1 MQFAECITPRVQ
13 RIRNSLRS
21 DNHKSTFELQPH
33 PDIPTPFVEQLRVC
47 VEPQADGCMRFR
59 FEVLG
64 DLSKLEVPAV
74 SAAKRTDGLWRATC
88 FEVFLRGADATGYE
102 EWNFAPSGEWAAYRF
117 DAYREGMSPL
127 ELAHEPTMRWRADA
141 RRGELDVLI
150 TRAAP
155 SVSLHMGL
163 SAVLRDA
170 VGRSITGP
178 CSIPRASPTF
188 ITPQGL
194 PEGSMETSTDEV
206 LRFAANR

>member
-1 MQFAECITPRVQ
+1 M
-13 RIRNSLRS
+13 
-21 DNHKSTFELQPH
+21 STFELQPH

-47 VEPQADGCMRFR
+47 VEPHADGCMRFR

-117 DAYREGMSPL
+117 DAYREGMRPL
-127 ELAHEPTMRWRADA
+127 ELAREPIIHWHADA
-141 RRGELDVLI
+141 RRGELDVFI

-155 SVSLHMGL
+155 PVSLHLAL
-163 SAVLRDA
+163 SAVLRDRSGKIYYWA
-170 VGRSITGP
+170 LQHPPGKPDFHHAAGFAGRLDGDI
-178 CSIPRASPTF
+178 
-188 ITPQGL
+188 
-194 PEGSMETSTDEV
+194 D
-206 LRFAANR
+206 